1 MTDRRIPESMQA
13 MVLERTGRDLVLSEV
28 PVPEPGPTQVLVE
41 VGACGVCRTD
51 RHIIDGELPDPA
63 LPLILGH
70 QIVGRAVAT
79 GSAVDVAIGS
89 RVGIPWLGHTD
100 GTCRHCLRGRENLCV
115 APEFTGYTVDGGFA
129 QYAVADARF
138 CFPIPDVYDDAHAA
152 PLLCAGLIG
161 YRTYRKCGDE
171 VDRLGIY
178 GFGAAA
184 HIVCQIAV
192 HDGKE
197 VFAFTRPGDSAAQE
211 FAAGLGATW
220 VGGSDESPPEKLD
233 AAMVFAPA
241 GPLMVSALRNV
252 DRGGIVVSGGIHMS
266 DIPSFP
272 YADLWEERTLT
283 SVANLTR
290 DDGVGL
296 LELAPEVPVRT
307 SVEVYPL
314 EDANLAIAGLVSGKT
329 QGAAVL
335 VPQRR

>member
-1 MTDRRIPESMQA
+1 MTEGRIPESMQA
-13 MVLERTGRDLVLSEV
+13 MVLEQAGADLVLREV
-28 PVPEPGPTQVLVE
+28 PVPEPGPNQVMVE

-51 RHIIDGELPDPA
+51 RHIIDGDLPDPA

-79 GSAVDVAIGS
+79 GAAVDVPIGS
-89 RVGIPWLGHTD
+89 RLGIPWLGHTD

-115 APEFTGYTVDGGFA
+115 SPEFTGYTVDGGFA
-129 QYAVADARF
+129 EYAVADARF
-138 CFPIPDVYDDAHAA
+138 CFPIPDAYDDAHAA

-161 YRTYRKCGDE
+161 YRTYRRCGDK

-192 HDGKE
+192 HEGKQ

-211 FAAGLGATW
+211 FAAGLGAAW
-220 VGGSDESPPEKLD
+220 VGGSDESPPVKLD
-233 AAMVFAPA
+233 AAIVFAPA

-252 DRGGIVVSGGIHMS
+252 DRGGMVVSGGIHMS

-296 LELAPEVPVRT
+296 LGLAPDVPVRT

-314 EDANLAIAGLVSGKT
+314 EDANLAIAGLVSGET